1 MAQTNPIITIAIP
14 AYNSEKTI
22 TESLKSALSQVV
34 LDEIEILVCDDGCT
48 DKTVDIIKKYPVKL
62 IHNEKNI
69 GIGKTLERLMNE
81 ARGKYIIYLCSD
93 DQFTNIHI
101 VSDYIRMFGSN
112 PMIGVIGRYYYQY
125 MNGYPGAIMVSRDEN
140 ILTQSCNPSGM
151 AFKRDK
157 IEGTNKIFI
166 ECPFIVKQYLI
177 KGYRWTMFRY
187 DTIKAKIHPG
197 GNTGTKESYYKGS
210 MYQNWFDLLGEPLNF
225 PQGYIQLKNR
235 SPKTLW
241 REICVSVKLN
251 PKSLLNPLFWFYSL
265 MAVIVPAWVLKPLSN
280 FYRHRVTRLGCRII
294 ERKSK

>member
-1 MAQTNPIITIAIP
+1 MSKPVMTIGIP
-14 AYNSEKTI
+14 VFNSEKTI
-22 TESLKSALSQVV
+22 AESIESALEQNGKN
-34 LDEIEILVCDDGCT
+34 IEILVVDDCST
-48 DKTVDIIKKYPVKL
+48 DRTVEIIKKYKKVRL
-62 IHNEKNI
+62 IQNAHNI
-69 GIGKTLERLMNE
+69 GIGYNLEKIMQE
-81 ARGKYIIYLCSD
+81 AHGYYVIYLCGD
-93 DQFTNIHI
+93 DQFTSPDVVN
-101 VSDYIRMFGSN
+101 DYISVFHLNSKLG
-112 PMIGVIGRYYYQY
+112 IVGRYYYQY

-251 PKSLLNPLFWFYSL
+251 PRILLNPLFWFYSL
-265 MAVIVPAWVLKPLSN
+265 MAIIVPTWVLKPLSN
-280 FYRHRVTRLGCRII
+280 FYRHRITRLGCKII